1 MADFPP
7 AQYIDGYSATG
18 NTISF
23 TIAGYTKKK
32 VASLTLTDG
41 GSYSTPSAS
50 VAFSGG
56 SGSGASATASM
67 GIKSISVA
75 SVGSADLLNTT
86 SPETVGVTVEGNA
99 EVAPIFGLGSA
110 LINADLYYDIATT
123 PTIAVTGE
131 NGAYTDAV
139 ATLNSTSTLS
149 VASLNLPT
157 SSTPASLP
165 YSASLSM
172 KIVEPSATGTVLGM
186 ATMTTD
192 DDGIID
198 GVDVVSWA
206 TATSKSTLQGLSLA
220 LYHDSAT
227 KYTVT
232 GITANVPLFVRVNGD
247 APSIG
252 VTNLGTTTSE
262 ASIILTS
269 NNIVP
274 KQLRDIDPSTLDQ
287 LNTVYTGS
295 GNFGDPSS
303 VPVGTVSSGV
313 ITYTGPAVTRNT
325 IASNNSWTVVNA
337 LTDPVWVF
345 SGLYSSGFSLN
356 PNPSYTFNYDGGGL
370 FSTNSFT
377 VVPQN
382 IYTDV
387 NCTVSATN
395 ADFTLTSSLYT
406 ILTSA
411 TTIGSVKIATET
423 SPSRISVGTIGTGY
437 TSLIQITP
445 TGLYTNSERLNLATS
460 TSFTV
465 NNRLNG
471 VSVSNAGSGYITAP
485 AVTFTGGGI
494 TNLNATKTLAYKVVS
509 TNVNIGGLDFV
520 TAPTATFSGTL
531 SSGGANATATAVLS
545 TNPVIS
551 LPNLTE
557 SEADLTTGDSREIC
571 HALCELAN
579 TIDTT
584 RVSPSIQTTLQT
596 GGAGVIDR
604 FTFVFDLAPESG
616 ILAVESES

>member
-1 MADFPP
+1 MAVFPP
-7 AQYIDGYSATG
+7 AQYIEGYSATG

-86 SPETVGVTVEGNA
+86 TPNDVSVTVEGNA
-99 EVAPIFGLGSA
+99 EVEPIFGLGSA
-110 LINADLYYDIATT
+110 LINSDLYYDITTT

-131 NGAYTDAV
+131 NGTYTDAV
-139 ATLNSTSTLS
+139 ATINSTSTLS
-149 VASLNLPT
+149 VASLNIPT
-157 SSTPASLP
+157 TSTPALLP
-165 YSASLSM
+165 YSATLSM
-172 KIVEPSATGTVLGM
+172 KIVQPSATGTVLGM

-220 LYHDSAT
+220 LYHDPAS

-232 GITANVPLFVRVNGD
+232 GITANVPLFVKVNGG

-262 ASIILTS
+262 ASIILAS

-274 KQLRDIDPSTLDQ
+274 KQLRDLDVYSNQ
-287 LNTVYTGS
+287 LNTVYALGGILQDYAS
-295 GNFGDPSS
+295 AS
-303 VPVGTVSSGV
+303 VGTVSSGV
-313 ITYTGPAVTRNT
+313 ITYTGPAVTRDT
-325 IASNNSWTVVNA
+325 IIANNQYLVA
-337 LTDPVWVF
+337 GTDNVWVF

-356 PNPSYTFNYDGGGL
+356 PNPSSTFNYDGGGL
-370 FSTNSFT
+370 YSTNSFT

-382 IYTDV
+382 IYTNV
-387 NCTVSATN
+387 NCTVIATN
-395 ADFTLTSSLYT
+395 ADFTLTSSPYT
-406 ILTSA
+406 MLTSA
-411 TTIGSVKIATET
+411 TTIGSVKIVTEAF
-423 SPSRISVGTIGTGY
+423 PSRISVGTIGTGY

-445 TGLYTNSERLNLATS
+445 TGLYTNSERLNLATNS
-460 TSFTV
+460 SFTV

-471 VSVSNAGSGYITAP
+471 ISVSSAGSGYITAP
-485 AVTFTGGGI
+485 AITFTGGGI
-494 TNLNATKTLAYKVVS
+494 TNSNVTKTPAYKVVS

-531 SSGGANATATAVLS
+531 SSGGTNATATAVLS
-545 TNPVIS
+545 TNPAIS

-557 SEADLTTGDSREIC
+557 TEADLTTGDSREIC

-584 RVSPSIQTTLQT
+584 RVSSSIQTTLQT
-596 GGAGVIDR
+596 GGAGVIDK
-604 FTFVFDLAPESG
+604 FTFVFDLVPESG
-616 ILAVESES
+616 DLAVESEP